1 LNIESGRNDRNG
13 ICESGKH
20 LPEQIHL
27 IVGLIDDNFP
37 LKKRGENGRESII
50 SDGSRYVLKIRGS
63 RHIRI
68 SILALIDTEGV
79 EPVSH
84 LGIHILKHI
93 VYTAESAIVIQE
105 RREVV
110 VEFI

>member
-1 LNIESGRNDRNG
+1 
-13 ICESGKH
+13 
-20 LPEQIHL
+20 L
-27 IVGLIDDNFP
+27 IVGLIDNDFS
-37 LKKRGENGRESII
+37 LKEGGENGGESII
-50 SDGSRYVLKIRGS
+50 SYRSRYDLKIRDSRNS

-84 LGIHILKHI
+84 LGIHILEDI
-93 VYTAESAIVIQE
+93 VYATESAIVIQE